1 MGSTPPPP
9 PPDSTIFPLSWR
21 VGGNIGI
28 DIIKIRDSRFQ
39 IQFFMSYITKRSRFT
54 YFGIHSLLTLYICF
68 CLFWRELSP

>member
-28 DIIKIRDSRFQ
+28 DIIKIE
-39 IQFFMSYITKRSRFT
+39 
-54 YFGIHSLLTLYICF
+54 IHGFKLNFLCHT
-68 CLFWRELSP
+68 